1 MSERSQNAEATIA
14 RDDAVALAA
23 GRSQYRLISG
33 GIILGAL
40 IGMATLAGWITPID
54 PIARDLAASFFS
66 PSKFHPMGTDELGRD
81 VLARV
86 LHGTRVSLLVGTLA
100 TLLSAL
106 LGSLVGFAAGR
117 AGGTAVRILQ
127 RSLDVMPALS
137 TLLLPLVGATIFR
150 ADGMA
155 SLILLLGLT
164 TWMPVARLV
173 RAEAMAHSRHDV
185 VRNAAPAIVISVT
198 LQVGDLMLI
207 ESVLSFLGLGMAAP
221 TPSWGGMVRQGM
233 GSLGDGWW
241 VATFAGLVLAVA
253 VAGFKLTAYGWR
265 GALERPLAAT
275 VRE

>member
-1 MSERSQNAEATIA
+1 LSERSQNAEATIA